1 MCQDKYSEKGTKMEN
16 IGSRIKDLRRR
27 NSLSLTKLAKSIGIS
42 PGNLSDIENNKNMPS
57 TKAAILI
64 SEHFK
69 VSLDWLLTGKGEMF
83 LSDNKEPQE
92 KRIDNSELIN
102 LRRRYDQLEKVCN
115 DLKKS
120 IEESEKECSIL
131 SNKNQELNQELFTRL
146 RELLE
151 CKDLIIKLQKNNF

>member
-1 MCQDKYSEKGTKMEN
+1 MSLNVRVREIRKYLRLTQVEFSSKLGLKQGSIADWERGKSTPSIETLTN
-16 IGSRIKDLRRR
+16 IADNFNI
-27 NSLSLTKLAKSIGIS
+27 
-42 PGNLSDIENNKNMPS
+42 NL
-57 TKAAILI
+57 
-64 SEHFK
+64 H
-69 VSLDWLLTGKGEMF
+69 WLLTGKGEMF
-83 LSDNKEPQE
+83 LSDKKEPQE
-92 KRIDNSELIN
+92 KRVDNNELIN

-151 CKDLIIKLQKNNF
+151 CKDLIIKLQKNNC

>member
-1 MCQDKYSEKGTKMEN
+1 MEVAERIVELINLLN
-16 IGSRIKDLRRR
+16 INKKTFA
-27 NSLSLTKLAKSIGIS
+27 LSINVS
-42 PGNLSDIENNKNMPS
+42 PGNISDWLSKNRKANPS
-57 TKAAILI
+57 MDAIIRI
-64 SEHFK
+64 SEK
-69 VSLDWLLTGKGEMF
+69 YDVNLNWLLTGKGEMF

-92 KRIDNSELIN
+92 KRVDNNELIN

-151 CKDLIIKLQKNNF
+151 CKDLIIKLQKNNC

>member
-1 MCQDKYSEKGTKMEN
+1 MEVAERIVELINLLN
-16 IGSRIKDLRRR
+16 INKKTFA
-27 NSLSLTKLAKSIGIS
+27 LSINVS
-42 PGNLSDIENNKNMPS
+42 PGNISDWLSKNRKANPS
-57 TKAAILI
+57 MDAIIRI
-64 SEHFK
+64 SEK
-69 VSLDWLLTGKGEMF
+69 YDVNLNWLLTGKGEMF
-83 LSDNKEPQE
+83 LSDNKESQE

-102 LRRRYDQLEKVCN
+102 LRKRYDQLEKVCN

-120 IEESEKECSIL
+120 IDQSEKECSIL

>member
-1 MCQDKYSEKGTKMEN
+1 M
-16 IGSRIKDLRRR
+16 
-27 NSLSLTKLAKSIGIS
+27 SIGKRFKEIRKSLKLNQTELSNEIKLTQSAISQIEKNLIS
-42 PGNLSDIENNKNMPS
+42 PSSEVLINISQAYKIDIN
-57 TKAAILI
+57 
-64 SEHFK
+64 
-69 VSLDWLLTGKGEMF
+69 WLLTGKGEMF

-92 KRIDNSELIN
+92 KRVDNNELIN

-151 CKDLIIKLQKNNF
+151 CKDLIIKLQKNNC

>member
-1 MCQDKYSEKGTKMEN
+1 MSYGIRLRMIRDKLKLSQSDFSTN
-16 IGSRIKDLRRR
+16 LSTTQATVSRYEKDLR
-27 NSLSLTKLAKSIGIS
+27 LPDAEFLE
-42 PGNLSDIENNKNMPS
+42 NLSNIYHIDIN
-57 TKAAILI
+57 
-64 SEHFK
+64 
-69 VSLDWLLTGKGEMF
+69 WLLTGKGEMF

-92 KRIDNSELIN
+92 KRVDNNELIN

-151 CKDLIIKLQKNNF
+151 CKDLIIKLQKNNC